1 MFSKLAR
8 QTSLVTGSCSCYTR
22 SPLFTFLLL
31 LLFLTCISQV
41 AAAGGSPLPASA
53 PHATVTC
60 VHRVTDSVSSP
71 ITLIPRQRRS
81 ESETGSVAEVSGRG
95 VNVAGPEAKQQR
107 RRRRRVRRAFPPTL
121 LTSLLPIPW
130 LQPITGTGWDK
141 STERRLY

>member
-1 MFSKLAR
+1 MLMLHPALYFSLPK
-8 QTSLVTGSCSCYTR
+8 
-22 SPLFTFLLL
+22 SPFLLL
-31 LLFLTCISQV
+31 LLLLTCISQV
-41 AAAGGSPLPASA
+41 AAAGGSPLPASV
-53 PHATVTC
+53 PHVTVTC

-81 ESETGSVAEVSGRG
+81 DSETGSVAEVSGRG

-121 LTSLLPIPW
+121 LTSQPTLLPIPW
-130 LQPITGTGWDK
+130 LKPITGKGWDK

>member
-1 MFSKLAR
+1 MLMLHPALYFSPKF
-8 QTSLVTGSCSCYTR
+8 
-22 SPLFTFLLL
+22 PFLLL
-31 LLFLTCISQV
+31 LLLLTCISQV

-95 VNVAGPEAKQQR
+95 VNVAGPEAKQQQ
-107 RRRRRVRRAFPPTL
+107 RRRRVRRAFPPTL
-121 LTSLLPIPW
+121 LTS
-130 LQPITGTGWDK
+130 QPTLATHPLAAAHNWQ
-141 STERRLY
+141 RLGQVNREKT